1 MSTWS
6 QRDLPVLYWLQENPP
21 PQGLLSTNRLQDNP
35 HSALPELSERDVHVS
50 VETLADEGLVTY
62 ADKQYEGGG
71 GVYWAQFQVS
81 GGGLQALGEWPVFDM
96 LGTPQALGR
105 LLDAL
110 ADMAASDEEESSL
123 RTAATAARSK
133 GAEALRS
140 AASGALRGVLRF
152 QILG

>member
-21 PQGLLSTNRLQDNP
+21 PRGLLTTNRIQDSP
-35 HSALPELSERDVHVS
+35 HAALPELSERDVHVS
-50 VETLADEGLVTY
+50 VETLADEGLVAY
-62 ADKQYEGGG
+62 ADREYEGGG
-71 GVYWAQFQVS
+71 GVYWTHFQVS
-81 GGGLQALGEWPVFDM
+81 GAGLQALGEWPVFDM
-96 LGTPQALGR
+96 LETPEALGR

-110 ADMAASDEEESSL
+110 ADMAASDEEESNL
-123 RTAATAARSK
+123 RAAASTARSK

-140 AASGALRGVLRF
+140 IAAGALRELLRS